1 MAIRNTVRGHGVF
14 PHPSSASRPWRFSER
29 PTFACTA
36 VTVGLIFAL
45 LSVNASLAH
54 ADAADDY
61 VRTAMD
67 KNKIPGLALAVIRD
81 NRVIKEQAYGLAS
94 LEFGVPVTVDTPF
107 VLASMTKI
115 FTASAIMLLVQE
127 GKITLDE
134 PVVKVLPQL
143 PAKWADVTIRHCLA
157 HTSGLPDAMVD
168 DLNAFAI
175 TGDRDELFAMLAKAP
190 VSPVGEKVVYNQTE
204 YVILGMI
211 IEKISGMR
219 YEDFVQSRVLQPA
232 HLSHASFG
240 DAWSIIPG
248 RSDLYTALDIT
259 KDHAKILVL
268 DGGPVM
274 LKDKILRY
282 GSKAT
287 ADYLAPAAN
296 LNGSLSDLVSW
307 ERALSEGHLLT
318 ASSVKEMMTPYKLK
332 DGKDGDFGLGYLTG
346 PLGPNAAVAYGGGA
360 ATWCFSIPEKRLTVI
375 VLTNLQGVQPQRLAA
390 DIIALFLPGAA
401 KQDSK

>member
-1 MAIRNTVRGHGVF
+1 MAMQNTGRGTFAF
-14 PHPSSASRPWRFSER
+14 PDPSGSAKPWRFSR
-29 PTFACTA
+29 RQMFTRSAIAIGSLFTFLFTTA
-36 VTVGLIFAL
+36 II
-45 LSVNASLAH
+45 AH
-54 ADAADDY
+54 ADATDDY
-61 VRTAMD
+61 VRTSMD
-67 KNKIPGLALAVIRD
+67 KDKIPGLALAVIRD

-94 LEFGVPVTVDTPF
+94 IELGVPVTVDTPF

-134 PVVKVLPQL
+134 PVVKILPQL

-168 DLNAFAI
+168 DVNIYTI
-175 TGDRDELFAMLAKAP
+175 TGDRDELFEMLAKAP
-190 VSPVGEKVVYNQTE
+190 VNPVGENVVYNQTE

-211 IEKISGMR
+211 IEKISGMG
-219 YEDFVQSRVLQPA
+219 YEEFVQSRILKPA

-248 RSDLYTALDIT
+248 CSDLYTAVDIT
-259 KDHAKILVL
+259 KDHTKILER
-268 DGGPVM
+268 DGRPMM

-287 ADYLAPAAN
+287 PDYLAPAAT

-307 ERALSEGHLLT
+307 ENTLSEGSLLT
-318 ASSVKEMMTPYKLK
+318 APCVKEMTTPFKLNN
-332 DGKDGDFGLGYLTG
+332 GKDGDFGLGYLTG
-346 PLGPNAAVAYGGGA
+346 SLGPNAVVAYGGGA

-375 VLTNLQGVQPQRLAA
+375 VLTNLQGV
-390 DIIALFLPGAA
+390 
-401 KQDSK
+401 

>member
-1 MAIRNTVRGHGVF
+1 MAMRKSGRGNGAF
-14 PHPSSASRPWRFSER
+14 PHPNGSSKPCRSSRR
-29 PTFACTA
+29 PTLARNAVAVGIVFAFLAITA
-36 VTVGLIFAL
+36 SI
-45 LSVNASLAH
+45 AH
-54 ADAADDY
+54 ADATDDY
-61 VRTAMD
+61 VRTVMD

-81 NRVIKEQAYGLAS
+81 NRVIKERAYGFAS
-94 LEFGVPVTVDTPF
+94 LELGVPVTVNTPF

-127 GKITLDE
+127 GRITLDE

-143 PAKWADVTIRHCLA
+143 PANWADVTIRHCLA

-168 DLNAFAI
+168 DLNAYAVA
-175 TGDRDELFAMLAKAP
+175 GDRDELFTMLAKAP

-219 YEDFVQSRVLQPA
+219 YEDFVQNRVLKPA

-259 KDHAKILVL
+259 KDHTKILVR

-307 ERALSEGHLLT
+307 ERALSAGHLLT
-318 ASSVKEMMTPYKLK
+318 AFSVKEMTTPYKLK
-332 DGKDGDFGLGYLTG
+332 DGKDGGFGLGYLTG
-346 PLGPNAAVAYGGGA
+346 SLGPNAAVAYGGGA

-375 VLTNLQGVQPQRLAA
+375 VLTNLQGAQPQRLAA
-390 DIIALFLPGAA
+390 DIIELYEPRAA